1 MASLRVLR
9 RPRKRKPSPCTLTV
23 KPITVEVG
31 MHSDSALVE
40 RQTLGNLCNLNRNRA
55 FIFHNMEWR
64 GQRQRC
70 LLDTFPGANE
80 FTGNSGTI
88 TIMVTA

>member
-23 KPITVEVG
+23 KPITVEVE

-40 RQTLGNLCNLNRNRA
+40 RETLGNLCNLNRNRA
-55 FIFHNMEWR
+55 FIFRDMKWR
-64 GQRQRC
+64 SHRQGR
-70 LLDTFPGANE
+70 LVDTFPAAGE
-80 FTGNSGTI
+80 FTGEFGTI

>member
-23 KPITVEVG
+23 KPITVEVE

-40 RQTLGNLCNLNRNRA
+40 RETLGNLCNLNRNRA
-55 FIFHNMEWR
+55 FIFRDMKWR
-64 GQRQRC
+64 SHRQGR
-70 LLDTFPGANE
+70 LVDTFPAVGE
-80 FTGNSGTI
+80 FTGEFGTI
-88 TIMVTA
+88 TIVVTA